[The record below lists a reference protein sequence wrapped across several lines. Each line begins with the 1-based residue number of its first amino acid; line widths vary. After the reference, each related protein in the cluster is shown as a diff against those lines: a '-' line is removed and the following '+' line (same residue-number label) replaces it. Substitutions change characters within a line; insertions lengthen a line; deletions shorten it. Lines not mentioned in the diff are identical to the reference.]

1 VLNFQS
7 SSDSLTCS
15 LVQVTRI
22 PNLAGHAVSGR
33 SSWRSQAQVL
43 PVSLQKEPE
52 Q

>member
-1 VLNFQS
+1 MLTFQS
-7 SSDSLTCS
+7 SSGSPTCS

-22 PNLAGHAVSGR
+22 PNIGGHAISSR

-43 PVSLQKEPE
+43 PVSSQKEPR